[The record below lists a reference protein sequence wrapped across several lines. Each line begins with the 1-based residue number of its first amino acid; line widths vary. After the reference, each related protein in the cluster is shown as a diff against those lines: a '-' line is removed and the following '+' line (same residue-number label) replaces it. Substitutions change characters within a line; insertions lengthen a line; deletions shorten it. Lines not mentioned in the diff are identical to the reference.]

1 MGGNAV
7 LAYHQSFDVEGDSG
21 IVARTY
27 GTCVRLERQDANKPT
42 RDNRSTD
49 VITDSEGDRDSNRV
63 LNYSSSERSPTV
75 TEQKRSGQDPSHPP
89 SSRQVAFYVSE
100 AAAAAARHRE
110 GRQDEV
116 QMFTM
121 VEFDPTV
128 RVRIGGLVTARSVK
142 YLGNLASRLS
152 DQETRDSWWS
162 ELRDEIRSHAK
173 ILCCSHVVGY
183 LEASTIHDD
192 VCILSITGTAATVRG
207 LPDVT
212 YNDGPWN
219 SLDFSG
225 DVSASD
231 DFRGGEKGETAIE
244 KRRSR
249 KAFYTER
256 VNHRMRRSIGVNK
269 SKSKVDAS
277 GNASFPSI
285 MLPNS
290 GAGTEYISRKDIQTN
305 RQRQKQARLLRARRA
320 KPCSYCHVPYHH
332 RMAPFTNM
340 KLVPCLLCG
349 KKWVPEVILATLEP
363 PARLPI
369 RGPGI
374 FIQARVCRSRP
385 KATGESDAL
394 AVSEALP
401 FLEYEL
407 ARQLM
412 LKLKVLG
419 RNAAFSLKSE
429 VDVGRQL
436 IVSTATATAVY
447 CMAMPPPRVLEIS
460 RTIAVQDEEDH
471 QLVKLQ
477 RQIETISAN
486 NRQRLATAAQRQA
499 ARIRRRYVQKIKEA
513 QLRRAAAKLDSKRR
527 VESKKM
533 KERQQRHD
541 DAMDGKD
548 VGARSPTSDDNLAE
562 TNEAKDSEK
571 RTRRASADDD
581 EEKDLSLSS
590 LPSESSSTTS
600 SSSSSSSDTLSE
612 KEVEE
617 DSGSKHGGTGHAP
630 TSASSSIGTPFDLD
644 EGSRGDGSEKRLDL
658 SFGDVFGNHK
668 NGPDDRMPAPDIED
682 FDELVN
688 AEEEVV
694 SETSRGIK
702 MRRRRR
708 RMYRDD
714 KAPFVLEIGKYSSL
728 ADAFPLSNALANPR
742 SYL

>member
-7 LAYHQSFDVEGDSG
+7 LGYHQSFDVEGDSG

-27 GTCVRLERQDANKPT
+27 GTCVLLDRRGVSKPSDGFISNLAPDGERESSRRT
-42 RDNRSTD
+42 LS
-49 VITDSEGDRDSNRV
+49 
-63 LNYSSSERSPTV
+63 YSSGEHSPKASD
-75 TEQKRSGQDPSHPP
+75 QMRSGQEQPSN
-89 SSRQVAFYVSE
+89 RKVTYYVSE

-116 QMFTM
+116 QMLT
-121 VEFDPTV
+121 VREFGPTV

-142 YLGNLASRLS
+142 YLGNLASKLS

-162 ELRDEIRSHAK
+162 ELRDEIKSHAK
-173 ILCCSHVVGY
+173 ILCCSHVAGY

-212 YNDGPWN
+212 TDNRWDGLN
-219 SLDFSG
+219 L
-225 DVSASD
+225 ASD
-231 DFRGGEKGETAIE
+231 SHDRAGGGESDSAVETQKTIRKGSYVERI
-244 KRRSR
+244 SR
-249 KAFYTER
+249 
-256 VNHRMRRSIGVNK
+256 RMRRSSMTHRSK
-269 SKSKVDAS
+269 SKSDGTGSLLKVSPSS
-277 GNASFPSI
+277 GE
-285 MLPNS
+285 
-290 GAGTEYISRKDIQTN
+290 GTEYISRRDIDGD
-305 RQRQKQARLLRARRA
+305 RRRGSQKQARLLRARRA

-332 RMAPFTNM
+332 RLAPFTNM

-349 KKWVPEVILATLEP
+349 KKWVPEVILATMEP
-363 PARLPI
+363 PDRLPI
-369 RGPGI
+369 RGSGV

-385 KATGESDAL
+385 KAVGESDAL

-419 RNAAFSLKSE
+419 RNAAFAVKSE

-486 NRQRLATAAQRQA
+486 NRQRLAGAAQRHA
-499 ARIRRRYVQKIKEA
+499 AKIRRRYVQKIKEA
-513 QLRRAAAKLDSKRR
+513 QLRRAAAKLNSKRII
-527 VESKKM
+527 ESKKM
-533 KERQQRHD
+533 KEKQQRLEGVTDGTDMLRQTLSSPD
-541 DAMDGKD
+541 DHEGIDSGD
-548 VGARSPTSDDNLAE
+548 
-562 TNEAKDSEK
+562 AKDAEGQEP
-571 RTRRASADDD
+571 RDD
-581 EEKDLSLSS
+581 EDEENSLG
-590 LPSESSSTTS
+590 SESSSTTS
-600 SSSSSSSDTLSE
+600 SSSSSSSESESE
-612 KEVEE
+612 KEIEE
-617 DSGSKHGGTGHAP
+617 ASAMSTNEIRRRAP
-630 TSASSSIGTPFDLD
+630 SEASSLSGGFEGMDNRIQFSFDGMFDTGDEFPSDALSGRDGT
-644 EGSRGDGSEKRLDL
+644 
-658 SFGDVFGNHK
+658 
-668 NGPDDRMPAPDIED
+668 PAPDIED

-688 AEEEVV
+688 AEEDVL
-694 SETSRGIK
+694 SETSRGVK
-702 MRRRRR
+702 RRRRRRR

-714 KAPFVLEIGKYSSL
+714 KAPFVLEIGKL
-728 ADAFPLSNALANPR
+728 FI
-742 SYL
+742 